1 MLSEKNGKLLSI
13 AIPCYNS
20 QEYVRRA
27 LDTVVPAGDRV
38 EILVVDDGS
47 TDKTAEIAREYE
59 EKYPDSVKYLYKENG
74 GHGDAVMFGAEHATG
89 LYFRV
94 LDSDDWLNTTN
105 LNKMLDRLDED
116 RAAGEVYDMVL
127 TNYVYEKV
135 GCKHKKE
142 IGYSSALPVEKKFTW
157 DDTKKFNLGQNLLMH
172 SIAYRREMLMSCGLH
187 LPKHTFYVD
196 NLFAYYPLPFVKS
209 IYYFNF
215 DLYHYFIGRADQ
227 SVCEDQMI
235 KRVDQQVLIA
245 NTMYSMHDLKTIKS
259 KKLRRYMAQ
268 YVAVISTIVSALYVR
283 KGGKEA
289 MEAKKE
295 FWSRVK
301 ARYGSTYQEVC
312 RLVKPIYF
320 VRTTNWFTSFLI
332 NTGYVICRKIFHF
345 N

>member
-1 MLSEKNGKLLSI
+1 MLSEKNEKLLSI

-20 QEYVRRA
+20 QDYVKRA
-27 LDTVVPAGDRV
+27 LDTVVPAADRV

-47 TDKTAEIAREYE
+47 TDGTADIAREYA
-59 EKYPDSVKYLYKENG
+59 EKYPDAVRYLYKENG
-74 GHGDAVMFGAEHATG
+74 GHGDAVMYGADHATG
-89 LYFRV
+89 FYFRV
-94 LDSDDWLNTTN
+94 LDSDDWLNTEN
-105 LNKMLDRLDED
+105 LNRMLDRLEED
-116 RAAGEVYDMVL
+116 RNRGVVYDLVL

-135 GCKHKKE
+135 GCKSKE
-142 IGYSSALPVEKKFTW
+142 IGYSSALPVDTMFTW
-157 DDTKKFNLGQNLLMH
+157 EDTKRFNLGQNLLMH
-172 SIAYRREMLMSCGLH
+172 SITYRREMLLATGLR

-209 IYYFNF
+209 IFYFNF
-215 DLYHYFIGRADQ
+215 DLYHYYIGRSDQ

-289 MEAKKE
+289 MQAKKE

-301 ARYGSTYQEVC
+301 TRYGNTYQEVC
-312 RLVKPIYF
+312 RMIKPLYF
-320 VRTTNWFTSFLI
+320 VRTTNWFTSIMI
-332 NTGYVICRKIFHF
+332 NIGYVICRKIFHF

>member
-1 MLSEKNGKLLSI
+1 MLSEKSKLLSI

-20 QEYVRRA
+20 QDYVRRA

-47 TDKTAEIAREYE
+47 TDGTADIAREYE
-59 EKYPDSVKYLYKENG
+59 EKYPDCVRYFHKENG
-74 GHGDAVMFGAEHATG
+74 GHGDAVMFGADHATG
-89 LYFRV
+89 FYFRV
-94 LDSDDWLNTTN
+94 LDSDDWLNTEN
-105 LNKMLDRLDED
+105 LNRMLDRLEED
-116 RAAGEVYDMVL
+116 RNSGVVYDLVL

-135 GCKHKKE
+135 GCKSKE
-142 IGYSSALPVEKKFTW
+142 IGYSSALPVETAFTW

-172 SIAYRREMLMSCGLH
+172 SITYRREMLLATGLR

-209 IYYFNF
+209 IFYFNF
-215 DLYHYFIGRADQ
+215 DLYHYYIGRTDQ

-289 MEAKKE
+289 MEAKRE

-301 ARYGSTYQEVC
+301 TRYGNTYQEVC
-312 RLVKPIYF
+312 RMIKPLYF
-320 VRTTNWFTSFLI
+320 VRTTNRFTSFLI
-332 NTGYVICRKIFHF
+332 NAGYVICRKIFHF